1 MVHFSHQDGDELNSP
16 QNEQEE
22 KSMKKLLGL
31 FLALI
36 MLVSCTAAL
45 ADDPIVLTYAL
56 DVQSVPYR
64 TIKDNMIFMDKT
76 AHFLSKMARDA
87 QVCHTFY

>member
-1 MVHFSHQDGDELNSP
+1 MVHFVHQERRETETP

-45 ADDPIVLTYAL
+45 ADDPIVLTYAEVNPL
-56 DVQSVPYR
+56 EG
-64 TIKDNMIFMDKT
+64 TIVGEVAKD
-76 AHFLSKMARDA
+76 
-87 QVCHTFY
+87 C